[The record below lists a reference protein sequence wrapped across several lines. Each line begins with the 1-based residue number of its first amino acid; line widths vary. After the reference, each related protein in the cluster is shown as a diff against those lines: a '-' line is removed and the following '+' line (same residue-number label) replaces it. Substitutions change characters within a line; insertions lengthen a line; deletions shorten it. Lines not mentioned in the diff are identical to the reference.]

1 MYRICTYVQSREIRF
16 VWGCEKF
23 LPGPAWLLLSKTY
36 KPFSLPCMLYDVRI
50 PGATIPYFC
59 EIVQYMCTDWLF
71 VLELHGGWFL
81 RRRLA
86 RVKSFIDERFFRGGG
101 GGSHMLWRRKKGKQ
115 ANARAIAQAGRQA
128 DRPQP
133 QPLHEHACL
142 IGSPRDHRAVRV
154 LRSFR
159 RGPCWTRG
167 QWPYRLAS

>member
-71 VLELHGGWFL
+71 VLELHGG
-81 RRRLA
+81 
-86 RVKSFIDERFFRGGG
+86 
-101 GGSHMLWRRKKGKQ
+101 
-115 ANARAIAQAGRQA
+115 
-128 DRPQP
+128 
-133 QPLHEHACL
+133 
-142 IGSPRDHRAVRV
+142 
-154 LRSFR
+154 
-159 RGPCWTRG
+159 
-167 QWPYRLAS
+167 